1 MSLYNLKTARRQEST
16 IGKLFHNKHPLIENL
31 HQNNNNN
38 NHLPIKSHN
47 AGDTMGD
54 HGDSQT
60 VSGDNHATETATEAT
75 IVENSVEKPK
85 ENHTAPAE
93 PKSDKPE
100 GRQGKQILFSYMCP
114 CHNMSNFPS

>member
-31 HQNNNNN
+31 HQNNNN
-38 NHLPIKSHN
+38 HLPIKSHN

-54 HGDSQT
+54 HGD
-60 VSGDNHATETATEAT
+60 NHATETATEAT
-75 IVENSVEKPK
+75 IVENSMEKPK

-100 GRQGKQILFSYMCP
+100 GRQGKQILFSCVCGL

>member
-60 VSGDNHATETATEAT
+60 
-75 IVENSVEKPK
+75 NSMEKPK

-100 GRQGKQILFSYMCP
+100 GRQGKQILFSCVCGL